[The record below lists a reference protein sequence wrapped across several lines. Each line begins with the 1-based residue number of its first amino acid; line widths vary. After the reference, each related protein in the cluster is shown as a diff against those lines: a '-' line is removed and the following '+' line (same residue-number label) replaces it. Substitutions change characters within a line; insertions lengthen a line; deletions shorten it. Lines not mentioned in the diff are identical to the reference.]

1 MAKKRLFKAALEV
14 KRKAAKDAV
23 KRSKKGI
30 NVKQGTKLGESKF
43 VKSSKE
49 IKNKFTN
56 KLEEIKDLKKSKK
69 VAIKNYK
76 GFNPKQIKLSNADQ
90 NIDELF
96 KELNKLVKGFG
107 KGSKLGKS
115 IPKAEKML
123 TKLEKQALGQQK
135 QIDKTIDKK
144 LKESG
149 GKRFTVKN
157 FISNS
162 KKKLKKTERSPTMD
176 ELKQTSKINKLRPKS
191 SKIGAN
197 ARIEARIIEN
207 ELKVGTKKDKF
218 KNLRTDSSFD
228 MKPLM
233 GKARENKIKE
243 LKEVQS
249 QFDRKKGG
257 PIIKRKRGGLI
268 KPRGYGVARYKGK
281 K

>member
-96 KELNKLVKGFG
+96 KELNRLVKGFG

-197 ARIEARIIEN
+197 ARIEAKMIEN
-207 ELKVGTKKDKF
+207 ELKIGTKKDKF
-218 KNLRTDSSFD
+218 KNLRIASDD

-243 LKEVQS
+243 LKEIQS

-268 KPRGYGVARYKGK
+268 KPRGYGAARYKGK

>member
-49 IKNKFTN
+49 IKDKFTN
-56 KLEEIKDLKKSKK
+56 KLEEIKDLKKNKK

-96 KELNKLVKGFG
+96 KELNRLVKGFG

-197 ARIEARIIEN
+197 ARIEAKMIEN
-207 ELKVGTKKDKF
+207 ELKIGTKKDKF
-218 KNLRTDSSFD
+218 KNLRIASDD

-243 LKEVQS
+243 LKEIQS

-268 KPRGYGVARYKGK
+268 KPRGYGAARYKGRK
-281 K
+281 

>member
-96 KELNKLVKGFG
+96 KELNRLVKGFG

-197 ARIEARIIEN
+197 ARIEAKMIEN
-207 ELKVGTKKDKF
+207 ELKIGTKKDKF
-218 KNLRTDSSFD
+218 KNLRIASDD

-268 KPRGYGVARYKGK
+268 KPRGYGAARYKGSK
-281 K
+281 

>member
-96 KELNKLVKGFG
+96 KELNRLVKGFG

-197 ARIEARIIEN
+197 ARIEAKMIEN
-207 ELKVGTKKDKF
+207 ELKIGTKKDKF
-218 KNLRTDSSFD
+218 KNLRIASDD

-268 KPRGYGVARYKGK
+268 KPRGYGAARYKGRK
-281 K
+281 

>member
-1 MAKKRLFKAALEV
+1 MAIKTIGKAAIKA
-14 KRKAAKDAV
+14 KRQAAKDAI
-23 KRSKKGI
+23 KRSNKVI
-30 NVKQGTKLGESKF
+30 NIKEGTKLGESKF

-49 IKNKFTN
+49 IKDKFTN
-56 KLEEIKDLKKSKK
+56 KLEEIKDLKKNKK

-76 GFNPKQIKLSNADQ
+76 GFNPKQIKLSNANQ
-90 NIDELF
+90 NIDALF
-96 KELNKLVKGFG
+96 KELNGLVKGFG
-107 KGSKLGKS
+107 KGSKIGKS

-149 GKRFTVKN
+149 GKRKITKSKT
-157 FISNS
+157 FI
-162 KKKLKKTERSPTMD
+162 KKKPKKGERSPTIT
-176 ELKQTSKINKLRPKS
+176 EVKEKVKIDKLRPKS

-197 ARIEARIIEN
+197 AKIQARLIEN
-207 ELKVGTKKDKF
+207 QLKVGTKKDKF

-268 KPRGYGVARYKGK
+268 KPRGYGAARYKGRK
-281 K
+281 

>member
-96 KELNKLVKGFG
+96 KELNRLVKGFG

-197 ARIEARIIEN
+197 ARIEAKMIEN
-207 ELKVGTKKDKF
+207 ELKIGTKKDKF
-218 KNLRTDSSFD
+218 KNLRIASDD

-243 LKEVQS
+243 LKEIQS

-268 KPRGYGVARYKGK
+268 KPRGYGAARYKGSK
-281 K
+281 